1 LLGAVQFGLIAT
13 ALGAL
18 VWWRQP
24 HVALRESNIASAGL
38 RLGQGPAGR
47 HRIGGI
53 ARAET

>member
-1 LLGAVQFGLIAT
+1 LIAT